1 MQTQATPPPSAGQP
15 PREADWTIL
24 KLLAWTTS
32 FFKSHGIESPR
43 ADAEILLA
51 HTLGS
56 ERIALYTHH
65 DQPLN
70 PDELSRFKALIKRRA
85 GREPVAYIVGQ
96 KGFWSL
102 ELAVTPAVL
111 IPRPETECLVEKAL
125 QFLPCDAAPSPL
137 RVLELGTGSGAIV
150 LALAKERPAHRFYAL
165 DRSLAALT
173 VARRNARRAGLD
185 GRVCFW
191 VADWVDSLRH
201 GGPLFDLIVSNP
213 PYIRTGDIA
222 GLQPEIGR
230 FEPRQALDG
239 GPDGLQDLHRIIRQ
253 SPPFLAAGGR
263 LLLEIGWDQAKA
275 LAALAADCGMYEE
288 SAVFQDYSGLDRVLI
303 LRKNR
308 LRSGS

>member
-1 MQTQATPPPSAGQP
+1 MQTPVPPLPANGP
-15 PREADWTIL
+15 PRRETNWTIL
-24 KLLAWTTS
+24 KLLVWTTS

-56 ERIALYTHH
+56 QRIMLYTHH

-70 PDELSRFKALIKRRA
+70 PDELRRFKAFIKRRA
-85 GREPVAYIVGQ
+85 AREPVSYIVGQ

-102 ELAVTPAVL
+102 ELTVTPDVL
-111 IPRPETECLVEKAL
+111 IPRPETECLVERAL
-125 QFLPCDAAPSPL
+125 EFLPRDGAAGAL

-165 DRSLAALT
+165 DRSAAALA
-173 VARRNARRAGLD
+173 VARRNARRAGLQ
-185 GRVCFW
+185 GRVQFW
-191 VADWVDSLRH
+191 AADWIAALRP
-201 GGPLFDLIVSNP
+201 GPPLFDLIVSNP
-213 PYIRTGDIA
+213 PYVRAGDIA

-239 GPDGLQDLHRIIRQ
+239 GPDGLRELGRIIRQ
-253 SPPFLAAGGR
+253 APPFLNPGGR

-275 LAALAADCGMYEE
+275 LRALASGCGAYRE
-288 SAVFQDYSGLDRVLI
+288 AIVFQDYRGLDRVLQ
-303 LRKNR
+303 LKK
-308 LRSGS
+308 